1 MIRSDFLNPQSEAF
15 QGTRRWTY
23 SVAAT
28 WQSNYFQEHL
38 DQRIVN
44 KKYMKNVIRIFV
56 AGLIMLVNSCL
67 LVNIQ
72 GQETYNLTRSTPE
85 AEGVSTSQVI
95 DFLNA
100 IDTGRVELHS
110 FMFIRHGKVIA
121 EGWWNP
127 YGSDYKHIMF
137 SASKTFTATA
147 VGLAVSENRLKIT
160 DKVISFFPYS
170 LPDSI
175 SDYMRALTV
184 QNLLTMSVGQD
195 PEPWVMG
202 SDGDWIRAFL
212 KTAPVHKPGTV
223 FKYNNAATFML
234 SAIVQQVTGQTVF
247 DYLQTRIFK
256 PLAIHGIDWD
266 LSPQGINLGMIGL
279 RLRTEDMAKFG
290 ELILLNGVWNGK
302 QLISKEWIK
311 EATSFKIQ
319 TSIPGSKD
327 SVGQNDWGQ
336 GYCYQMWRGRNNT
349 VRLDGLGGQFVVL
362 IPDKDAIVVLTA
374 NAKNT
379 QDELNL
385 VHNYLIPGIKS
396 DKPLPENPELIRTLR
411 QKQAMLYLKPAGGK
425 LSKSELESKLS
436 GNEFDFGKNSYNIQS
451 AYFTFND
458 KECSFALK
466 RDDNISIV
474 KFGQDKWVVSD
485 IKSSSLLNSPRIVT
499 KSIDANYKIL
509 QPLIKVAG
517 SYYWTDKNT
526 LELTARFIEE
536 SLGPET
542 IVCRFSEMSGTLNV
556 SIEQKPGGSIMGM
569 PGPAPVPLRGT
580 QVKID

>member
-1 MIRSDFLNPQSEAF
+1 M
-15 QGTRRWTY
+15 
-23 SVAAT
+23 
-28 WQSNYFQEHL
+28 
-38 DQRIVN
+38 
-44 KKYMKNVIRIFV
+44 KKVIRILVAFLILMV
-56 AGLIMLVNSCL
+56 TAGLVVDLY
-67 LVNIQ
+67 
-72 GQETYNLTRSTPE
+72 GQDIYKLPRSTPE
-85 AEGVSTSQVI
+85 AEGVSSSRII

-147 VGLAVSENRLKIT
+147 IGLAVSENRLKIT

-175 SDYMRALTV
+175 SDYMRELTV

-202 SDGDWIRAFL
+202 SDGDWINAFL
-212 KTAPVHKPGTV
+212 KTIPVHKPGTV
-223 FKYNNAATFML
+223 FKYNNTATFML

-247 DYLQTRIFK
+247 DYLQTRIFR
-256 PLAIHGIDWD
+256 PLAIRGIDWD

-290 ELILLNGVWNGK
+290 QLLLQNGVWNGK

-327 SVGQNDWGQ
+327 SIRLSDWGQ

-385 VHNYLIPGIKS
+385 VHNYLIPAIKS
-396 DKPLPENPELIRTLR
+396 EKPFPENPDLISTLR
-411 QKQAMLYLKPAGGK
+411 KREAMLNLKPPVTVV
-425 LSKSELESKLS
+425 SKSEFESKIS
-436 GNEFDFGKNSYNIQS
+436 GKEFDLEKNSNNIQS
-451 AYFTFND
+451 VYFTFGGD
-458 KECSFALK
+458 ESSFALK

-474 KFGQDKWVVSD
+474 KCEPDSWKMSN
-485 IKSSSLLNSPRIVT
+485 IKSSSLLASPRVVS
-499 KSIDANYKIL
+499 KSIDAYYKIV
-509 QPLIKVAG
+509 QPLIKVAA
-517 SYYWTDKNT
+517 SYSWTDKNT

-536 SLGPET
+536 SLGSET
-542 IVCRFSEMSGTLNV
+542 IVCKFSEFNGALNV
-556 SIEQKPGGSIMGM
+556 SIEQKPGGLVMGM
-569 PGPAPVPLRGT
+569 PGPPAAPLRGT
-580 QVKID
+580 LIKIK